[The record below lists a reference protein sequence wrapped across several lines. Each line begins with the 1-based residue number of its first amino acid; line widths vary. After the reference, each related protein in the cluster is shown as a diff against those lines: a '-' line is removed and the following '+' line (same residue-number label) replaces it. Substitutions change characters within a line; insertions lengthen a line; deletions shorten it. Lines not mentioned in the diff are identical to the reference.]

1 MVRLVE
7 RRPFKFFSEVVAEL
21 RKVSWLSRQE
31 LIRLGLMV
39 IVVTLAAG
47 IVLGLIDY
55 GFSKLIEVALLR

>member
-1 MVRLVE
+1 MARIVE
-7 RRPFKFFSEVVAEL
+7 RWPFKFFSEVIAEL

-47 IVLGLIDY
+47 IVLGLVDY
-55 GFSKLIEVALLR
+55 GFSKLIEVVLLR